1 MHTVTDA
8 FNAACSAPGREITS
22 KVNFNGTT
30 DLSASEIQEI
40 VITEQF
46 GSSDGVTIGAAF
58 SSSCKVT
65 FYKQDNL
72 PLNGAYF
79 IPSAGIMVGGEAQYV
94 QKGKYYIPSDGVE
107 DSGKLWVTVTGY
119 DRMAGLTEDYMP
131 TITFPATPAQVLADV
146 CKQASVTPPAV
157 TMPSIQIA
165 APYTGTLRQQL
176 GWLAGLI
183 GCNAK
188 FDATGNLVF
197 CWYTDGGLTIGRD
210 TQYMDGLTLT
220 TDDAFTIH
228 SLLTG
233 TDSNPISVGAGKGI
247 TTINPYMT
255 AEVAETVFAKI
266 NGKTMRPCTVK
277 WRGNPAVE
285 AGDIVS
291 VIGGSGE
298 NLTAYVMELKTQI
311 KGGMSADL
319 TCYGPSDTDYATP
332 SPSEQK
338 FKRMYEDV
346 VKSFQDATQKIIG
359 AQGGYFEITYDKDGY
374 PTGWTLRNTPTVE
387 DNTKMWI
394 MSTGGLGFST
404 DGGKTISKV
413 ALTMDGTING
423 AALAIGSVSQDAV
436 SGLSQ
441 KLIAIDG
448 KLESTISK
456 TEAQK
461 IYATKTDLENI
472 ELTPGPPGPAGADGK
487 DGTNGTNGLSVW
499 ITYHDDTTT
508 PATPTGNGTL
518 NGWHTDLTAAVVWMS
533 QKVAASATAGAW
545 GAPIRILGEKG
556 EQGIQGVPGEKGD
569 PGATGPQGEQ
579 GIPGEKGDPGEQG
592 PQGVKGD
599 TGATGP
605 QGPQG
610 VKGADGKT
618 YFTWIKYA
626 DSPTSGMSDNP
637 TGKKYIGIAYNK
649 LTATESTN
657 YADYTWSLIKGDKG
671 DKGDKGATGDTGPQ
685 GEQGEKGATGAT
697 GPRGPQGDKGATGP
711 QGEKGA
717 TGPTGPTGPQGE
729 KGATGPQGVSVT
741 ATTVEYYLSAS
752 DTELSGGS
760 WQPTAPAITD
770 GKYLWGRTKI
780 TYSNGQTAYTG
791 AYCISK
797 AMTESAEPVV
807 SATRTAV
814 TKLTQD
820 VDSFKATVSETYTE
834 KSNFNEFRQK
844 AENDLTANST
854 AIEQRYT
861 EIKAVEQ
868 QVLGVDGKVT
878 DVQKKVTETAGY
890 IRTGKVAEDE
900 SGNPIYGVKIGQT
913 DTAGNYNAFAQF
925 SAGRISFFDEAGKE
939 ISHFAGKD
947 FFVDSGIIVQNL
959 NLGGY
964 ELRRNKGLGFKW
976 IGG

>member
-30 DLSASEIQEI
+30 DLPASEIQEI
-40 VITEQF
+40 VVTEQF

-79 IPSAGIMVGGEAQYV
+79 IPSVGIMVGGEAQYV

-107 DSGKLWVTVTGY
+107 DSGKLWVTITGY
-119 DRMAGLTEDYMP
+119 DRMAGLTADYMP

-197 CWYTDGGLTIGRD
+197 CWYADSGLTIDRD

-247 TTINPYMT
+247 TAINPYMT

-266 NGKTMRPCTVK
+266 DGKTMRPCTVK

-291 VIGGSGE
+291 VIGSSGE

-394 MSTGGLGFST
+394 MSVGGLGFSA

-423 AALAIGSVSQDAV
+423 AALAVGSVQQDAV
-436 SGLSQ
+436 SGLAQ
-441 KLIAIDG
+441 KFTVLDG
-448 KLESTISK
+448 QMESKISK
-456 TEAQK
+456 TEASK
-461 IYATKTDLENI
+461 EFATKKELEDI
-472 ELTPGPPGPAGADGK
+472 ELTPGPSGPAGADGK
-487 DGTNGTNGLSVW
+487 DGTNGINGLSVW
-499 ITYHDDTTT
+499 ITYHDGTTT
-508 PATPTGNGTL
+508 PAKPTGDGTL
-518 NGWHTDLTAAVVWMS
+518 NGWHTDLTDAVVWLS
-533 QKVAASATAGAW
+533 QKVAASASSGTW
-545 GAPIRILGEKG
+545 GTPVRI
-556 EQGIQGVPGEKGD
+556 V
-569 PGATGPQGEQ
+569 
-579 GIPGEKGDPGEQG
+579 
-592 PQGVKGD
+592 
-599 TGATGP
+599 
-605 QGPQG
+605 
-610 VKGADGKT
+610 GADGKPGT
-618 YFTWIKYA
+618 
-626 DSPTSGMSDNP
+626 
-637 TGKKYIGIAYNK
+637 
-649 LTATESTN
+649 
-657 YADYTWSLIKGDKG
+657 KGD
-671 DKGDKGATGDTGPQ
+671 D
-685 GEQGEKGATGAT
+685 
-697 GPRGPQGDKGATGP
+697 
-711 QGEKGA
+711 
-717 TGPTGPTGPQGE
+717 
-729 KGATGPQGVSVT
+729 GVSVT
-741 ATTVEYYLSAS
+741 STDVEYYLSTS
-752 DTELSGGS
+752 DTELVGGT
-760 WQPTAPAITD
+760 WQSDAPEITD
-770 GKYLWGRTKI
+770 GTYLWGRTKI
-780 TYSNGQTAYTG
+780 TYSNGDVTYTG

-797 AMTESAEPVV
+797 AMADSAKPQIDQVV
-807 SATRTAV
+807 QTTR
-814 TKLTQD
+814 
-820 VDSFKATVSETYTE
+820 
-834 KSNFNEFRQK
+834 
-844 AENDLTANST
+844 
-854 AIEQRYT
+854 
-861 EIKAVEQ
+861 Q
-868 QVLGVDGKVT
+868 QIT
-878 DVQKKVTETAGY
+878 DVQQNVNSIILSALENYVETGDFGSYKEEVSSQLSLLSNQLTLKFDKATADITKVNGDLQGKYESITKSFNFDIENGLVIGET
-890 IRTGKVAEDE
+890 
-900 SGNPIYGVKIGQT
+900 GNPVYLQLNNDILQFVRNNTPELWITADGVVTNRINTDALVIGNVIFQKDDVGDVTIY
-913 DTAGNYNAFAQF
+913 
-925 SAGRISFFDEAGKE
+925 
-939 ISHFAGKD
+939 
-947 FFVDSGIIVQNL
+947 
-959 NLGGY
+959 
-964 ELRRNKGLGFKW
+964 
-976 IGG
+976 

>member
-1 MHTVTDA
+1 MYSVTDA
-8 FNAACSAPGREITS
+8 FNSACAAPGREITS
-22 KVNFNGTT
+22 KILFNGTKE
-30 DLSASEIQEI
+30 LAASEVQEI
-40 VITEQF
+40 SITEQF
-46 GSSDGVTIGAAF
+46 GSSDGATIGAAF
-58 SSSCKVT
+58 SSQCKVVI
-65 FYKQDNL
+65 YKQTPALQLSGGN
-72 PLNGAYF
+72 F
-79 IPSAGIMVGGEAQYV
+79 TPSVGIMVGGEAQYV
-94 QKGKYYIPSDGVE
+94 QKGKFYIPSDGVE
-107 DSGKLWVTVTGY
+107 KTGDLWLTITGY

-146 CKQASVTPPAV
+146 CKQAGVTPPAV

-197 CWYTDGGLTIGRD
+197 CWYADSGLTIDRD

-266 NGKTMRPCTVK
+266 DGKTMRPCTVK

-338 FKRMYEDV
+338 FKRMYDDV

-359 AQGGYFEITYDKDGY
+359 AQGGYFEITYNKDGY

-423 AALAIGSVSQDAV
+423 SALAIGSVSQDAV

-448 KLESTISK
+448 KFESTISK

-461 IYATKTDLENI
+461 TYATKTDLENI

-499 ITYHDDTTT
+499 ITYHDGTAT
-508 PATPTGNGTL
+508 PAAPTGDGTK
-518 NGWHTDLTAAVVWMS
+518 NGWHTNLTDAVVWLS
-533 QKVAASATAGAW
+533 QKVAASASSGTW
-545 GAPIRILGEKG
+545 GTPVRI
-556 EQGIQGVPGEKGD
+556 V
-569 PGATGPQGEQ
+569 
-579 GIPGEKGDPGEQG
+579 
-592 PQGVKGD
+592 
-599 TGATGP
+599 
-605 QGPQG
+605 
-610 VKGADGKT
+610 GADGKPGT
-618 YFTWIKYA
+618 
-626 DSPTSGMSDNP
+626 
-637 TGKKYIGIAYNK
+637 
-649 LTATESTN
+649 
-657 YADYTWSLIKGDKG
+657 KGD
-671 DKGDKGATGDTGPQ
+671 D
-685 GEQGEKGATGAT
+685 
-697 GPRGPQGDKGATGP
+697 
-711 QGEKGA
+711 
-717 TGPTGPTGPQGE
+717 
-729 KGATGPQGVSVT
+729 GVSVT
-741 ATTVEYYLSAS
+741 HTDVEYYLSTS
-752 DTELSGGS
+752 ETELSGGT
-760 WQPTAPAITD
+760 WQADAPEITD
-770 GKYLWGRTKI
+770 GTYLWGRTKI

-797 AMTESAEPVV
+797 AMADSAKPQIDQVVQTTRQQITDVQQNVNSIILSALENYVKTGDFGSYKEEVNTKLSVLTDQLGIDITKVTERIDNVDGDLQAKYESITKAFRFTDRGLIIGESGNEILLRLDNDVLQFVRNNTPELQIT
-807 SATRTAV
+807 ADGAV
-814 TKLTQD
+814 TKRITTDALVIGNVIFRRDD
-820 VDSFKATVSETYTE
+820 VGD
-834 KSNFNEFRQK
+834 
-844 AENDLTANST
+844 
-854 AIEQRYT
+854 
-861 EIKAVEQ
+861 
-868 QVLGVDGKVT
+868 VT
-878 DVQKKVTETAGY
+878 
-890 IRTGKVAEDE
+890 
-900 SGNPIYGVKIGQT
+900 IY
-913 DTAGNYNAFAQF
+913 
-925 SAGRISFFDEAGKE
+925 
-939 ISHFAGKD
+939 
-947 FFVDSGIIVQNL
+947 
-959 NLGGY
+959 
-964 ELRRNKGLGFKW
+964 
-976 IGG
+976 

>member
-30 DLSASEIQEI
+30 DLPASEIQEI
-40 VITEQF
+40 VVTEQF

-72 PLNGAYF
+72 LLNGAYF
-79 IPSAGIMVGGEAQYV
+79 IPFVGIMVGGEAQYV

-165 APYTGTLRQQL
+165 APYTGNLRQQL

-188 FDATGNLVF
+188 FDATGKLVF
-197 CWYTDGGLTIGRD
+197 CWYADGGLTIDRD

-255 AEVAETVFAKI
+255 AEVAEAVFAEI

-285 AGDIVS
+285 AGDIVY

-394 MSTGGLGFST
+394 MSIGGLGFSK
-404 DGGKTISKV
+404 DGGKTISNV

-441 KLIAIDG
+441 KFIAIDG
-448 KLESTISK
+448 KFESTISK

-461 IYATKTDLENI
+461 TYATKTDLENI

-487 DGTNGTNGLSVW
+487 DGTNGLSVW
-499 ITYHDDTTT
+499 ITYHDGTTT
-508 PATPTGNGTL
+508 PAKPTGDGTL
-518 NGWHTDLTAAVVWMS
+518 NGWHTDLTDAVVWLS
-533 QKVAASATAGAW
+533 QKVAASASSGTW
-545 GAPIRILGEKG
+545 GTPVRI
-556 EQGIQGVPGEKGD
+556 V
-569 PGATGPQGEQ
+569 
-579 GIPGEKGDPGEQG
+579 
-592 PQGVKGD
+592 
-599 TGATGP
+599 
-605 QGPQG
+605 
-610 VKGADGKT
+610 GADGKPGT
-618 YFTWIKYA
+618 
-626 DSPTSGMSDNP
+626 
-637 TGKKYIGIAYNK
+637 
-649 LTATESTN
+649 
-657 YADYTWSLIKGDKG
+657 KGD
-671 DKGDKGATGDTGPQ
+671 D
-685 GEQGEKGATGAT
+685 
-697 GPRGPQGDKGATGP
+697 
-711 QGEKGA
+711 
-717 TGPTGPTGPQGE
+717 
-729 KGATGPQGVSVT
+729 GVSVT
-741 ATTVEYYLSAS
+741 STEVEYYLSAS
-752 DTELSGGS
+752 DTELSGGT
-760 WQPTAPAITD
+760 WQPAAPTITD
-770 GKYLWGRTKI
+770 GTYLWSRTKI
-780 TYSNGQTAYTG
+780 TYSDGQTAYTG

-797 AMTESAEPVV
+797 AMTESAEPIV
-807 SATRTAV
+807 SETRTAV

-820 VDSFKATVSETYTE
+820 VDRFKATVSETYTE
-834 KSNFNEFRQK
+834 KSNFNEFKQK
-844 AENDLTANST
+844 TESDLTANST

-861 EIKAVEQ
+861 EIKTVEQ

-878 DVQKKVTETAGY
+878 DVQKQVTETAGY

-925 SAGRISFFDEAGKE
+925 TAGRISFFDETGKE

-947 FFVDSGIIVQNL
+947 FYIDSGIIVQNL

>member
-22 KVNFNGTT
+22 KILFNGTT
-30 DLSASEIQEI
+30 ELAASEVQEI
-40 VITEQF
+40 SITEQF
-46 GSSDGVTIGAAF
+46 GSSDGATIGAAF
-58 SSSCKVT
+58 SSQCKVVI
-65 FYKQDNL
+65 YKQTPALQLSGGN
-72 PLNGAYF
+72 F
-79 IPSAGIMVGGEAQYV
+79 TPSVGIMVGGEAQYV
-94 QKGKYYIPSDGVE
+94 QKGKFYIPSDGVE

-131 TITFPATPAQVLADV
+131 TITFPATPTQVLADV

-197 CWYTDGGLTIGRD
+197 CWYADGGLTIDRG

-247 TTINPYMT
+247 TAINPYMT
-255 AEVAETVFAKI
+255 AEVAETVFAEI

-359 AQGGYFEITYDKDGY
+359 AQGGYFEITYNKDGY

-448 KLESTISK
+448 KFEATISK

-461 IYATKTDLENI
+461 TYATKTDLENI

-499 ITYHDDTTT
+499 ITYHDGTTT
-508 PATPTGNGTL
+508 PAKPTGNGTL
-518 NGWHTDLTAAVVWMS
+518 NGWHTDLTATVVWMS

-545 GAPIRILGEKG
+545 GTPIRILGEKG
-556 EQGIQGVPGEKGD
+556 EQGPQGVPGEKGD
-569 PGATGPQGEQ
+569 PGA
-579 GIPGEKGDPGEQG
+579 KGDPGKDG
-592 PQGVKGD
+592 TNGKDGSP
-599 TGATGP
+599 GATGP
-605 QGPQG
+605 Q
-610 VKGADGKT
+610 
-618 YFTWIKYA
+618 
-626 DSPTSGMSDNP
+626 
-637 TGKKYIGIAYNK
+637 
-649 LTATESTN
+649 
-657 YADYTWSLIKGDKG
+657 
-671 DKGDKGATGDTGPQ
+671 
-685 GEQGEKGATGAT
+685 
-697 GPRGPQGDKGATGP
+697 
-711 QGEKGA
+711 
-717 TGPTGPTGPQGE
+717 
-729 KGATGPQGVSVT
+729 GPQGVSVT
-741 ATTVEYYLSAS
+741 ATTVEYYLSTS
-752 DTELSGGS
+752 ETELSGGT
-760 WQPTAPAITD
+760 WQSTAPAITD

-780 TYSNGQTAYTG
+780 TYSNGKTAYTG

-797 AMTESAEPVV
+797 AMTESAEPIV
-807 SATRTAV
+807 SETRTAV

-925 SAGRISFFDEAGKE
+925 TAGRISFFDETGKE

-947 FFVDSGIIVQNL
+947 FYIDSGIIVQNL

>member
-30 DLSASEIQEI
+30 DLPASEIQEI

-79 IPSAGIMVGGEAQYV
+79 IPSVGIMVGGEAQYV

-131 TITFPATPAQVLADV
+131 TISFPATSAQVLADV
-146 CKQASVTPPAV
+146 CKQAGVTPPAV

-197 CWYTDGGLTIGRD
+197 CWYADGGLTIGRD
-210 TQYMDGLTLT
+210 TQYMDGLKLT

-247 TTINPYMT
+247 TAINPYMT

-266 NGKTMRPCTVK
+266 DGKTMRPCTVK

-319 TCYGPSDTDYATP
+319 ICYGPSDTDYATP

-338 FKRMYEDV
+338 FKRMYDDV

-359 AQGGYFEITYDKDGY
+359 AQGGYFEITYNKDGY

-448 KLESTISK
+448 KFESTISK

-461 IYATKTDLENI
+461 TYATKTDLENI

-487 DGTNGTNGLSVW
+487 DGTNGLSVW
-499 ITYHDDTTT
+499 ITYHDNTTT
-508 PATPTGNGTL
+508 PATPTGNGTQ

-545 GAPIRILGEKG
+545 GTPIRILGQDG
-556 EQGIQGVPGEKGD
+556 QQGEKGD
-569 PGATGPQGEQ
+569 PGKNGT
-579 GIPGEKGDPGEQG
+579 
-592 PQGVKGD
+592 
-599 TGATGP
+599 
-605 QGPQG
+605 
-610 VKGADGKT
+610 DGKDG
-618 YFTWIKYA
+618 A
-626 DSPTSGMSDNP
+626 A
-637 TGKKYIGIAYNK
+637 GI
-649 LTATESTN
+649 
-657 YADYTWSLIKGDKG
+657 
-671 DKGDKGATGDTGPQ
+671 
-685 GEQGEKGATGAT
+685 
-697 GPRGPQGDKGATGP
+697 
-711 QGEKGA
+711 
-717 TGPTGPTGPQGE
+717 
-729 KGATGPQGVSVT
+729 SVT
-741 ATTVEYYLSAS
+741 HTDVEYYLSTSA
-752 DTELSGGS
+752 TELSGGT
-760 WQPTAPAITD
+760 WQSTAPAITD

-797 AMTESAEPVV
+797 AMTESAEPIV
-807 SATRTAV
+807 SETRTAV

-820 VDSFKATVSETYTE
+820 VNRFEAKVSETYIE
-834 KSNFNEFRQK
+834 KSDFNEFKQQT
-844 AENDLTANST
+844 ESDLTANST
-854 AIEQRYT
+854 AIEQRYS
-861 EIKAVEQ
+861 EIKDVEQ
-868 QVLGVDGKVT
+868 KVLGVDGKVT
-878 DVQKKVTETAGY
+878 DVQKQVTETAGY

-925 SAGRISFFDEAGKE
+925 TAGRISFFDETEKE

-947 FFVDSGIIVQNL
+947 FYIDSGIIVQNL

>member
-1 MHTVTDA
+1 MHTVTNA
-8 FNAACSAPGREITS
+8 FNAACSAAGREITS

-30 DLSASEIQEI
+30 DLPASEIQEI
-40 VITEQF
+40 VVTEQF

-65 FYKQDNL
+65 FYKQVNL

-131 TITFPATPAQVLADV
+131 TITFPATPAQVLTDV

-157 TMPSIQIA
+157 TMPKIQIA

-188 FDATGNLVF
+188 FDAAGNLVF
-197 CWYTDGGLTIGRD
+197 CWYADRGLTISRD

-255 AEVAETVFAKI
+255 AEVAETVFAEI

-291 VIGGSGE
+291 VIGSSGE

-394 MSTGGLGFST
+394 MSVGGLGFSA

-413 ALTMDGTING
+413 ALTMDGEI
-423 AALAIGSVSQDAV
+423 IGESIVIGKDDQHDGVS
-436 SGLSQ
+436 LTQ
-441 KLIAIDG
+441 KLVAIDG

-456 TEAQK
+456 TEAK
-461 IYATKTDLENI
+461 ETYATKTDLKNI
-472 ELTPGPPGPAGADGK
+472 ELTPGPSGA
-487 DGTNGTNGLSVW
+487 SVF
-499 ITYHDDTTT
+499 ITYHDGTAV
-508 PATPTGNGTL
+508 PAAPTGDGTK
-518 NGWHTDLTAAVVWMS
+518 NGWHTNLTDAVVWLS
-533 QKVAASATAGAW
+533 QKVAASASSGTW
-545 GAPIRILGEKG
+545 GTPVRI
-556 EQGIQGVPGEKGD
+556 V
-569 PGATGPQGEQ
+569 
-579 GIPGEKGDPGEQG
+579 
-592 PQGVKGD
+592 
-599 TGATGP
+599 
-605 QGPQG
+605 
-610 VKGADGKT
+610 GADGKPGT
-618 YFTWIKYA
+618 
-626 DSPTSGMSDNP
+626 
-637 TGKKYIGIAYNK
+637 
-649 LTATESTN
+649 
-657 YADYTWSLIKGDKG
+657 KGD
-671 DKGDKGATGDTGPQ
+671 D
-685 GEQGEKGATGAT
+685 
-697 GPRGPQGDKGATGP
+697 
-711 QGEKGA
+711 
-717 TGPTGPTGPQGE
+717 
-729 KGATGPQGVSVT
+729 GVSVT
-741 ATTVEYYLSAS
+741 STEVEYYLSTS
-752 DTELSGGS
+752 STELSGGS
-760 WQPTAPAITD
+760 WQSTAPEVTE
-770 GKYLWGRTKI
+770 GTYLWGRTKI
-780 TYSNGQTAYTG
+780 TYSNGTTAYTG

-797 AMTESAEPVV
+797 AMEESIQPKITEITET
-807 SATRTAV
+807 ATDFRQTYD
-814 TKLTQD
+814 KFER
-820 VDSFKATVSETYTE
+820 SVSETYVL
-834 KSNFNEFRQK
+834 KSDYSNFTKTTTNTITDNANYTEQK
-844 AENDLTANST
+844 FKEVKGVTDNANSQ
-854 AIEQRYT
+854 IEG
-861 EIKAVEQ
+861 
-868 QVLGVDGKVT
+868 LGDDFQGVSSKISSI
-878 DVQKKVTETAGY
+878 EAY
-890 IRTGKVAEDE
+890 IRTGQLDE
-900 SGNPIYGVKIGQT
+900 ENQIYGVEVGQSV
-913 DTAGNYNAFAQF
+913 DNKFQAFARF
-925 SAGRISFFDEAGKE
+925 TPKRISFYNADGDEL
-939 ISHFAGKD
+939 SYF
-947 FFVDSGIIVQNL
+947 SGQNFYINEGTIVEDL

-964 ELRRNKGLGFKW
+964 KLEKNNGLGFLW
-976 IGG
+976 TGG

>member
-22 KVNFNGTT
+22 KILFNGTT
-30 DLSASEIQEI
+30 ELAASEVQEI
-40 VITEQF
+40 SITEQF
-46 GSSDGVTIGAAF
+46 GSSDGATIGAAF
-58 SSSCKVT
+58 SSQCKVVI
-65 FYKQDNL
+65 YKQTPALQLSGGN
-72 PLNGAYF
+72 F
-79 IPSAGIMVGGEAQYV
+79 TPSVGIMVGGEAQYV
-94 QKGKYYIPSDGVE
+94 QKGKFYIPSDGVE
-107 DSGKLWVTVTGY
+107 KTGDLWLTITGY

-131 TITFPATPAQVLADV
+131 TITFPATPVQVLADV

-197 CWYTDGGLTIGRD
+197 CWYADSGLTIDRD

-220 TDDAFTIH
+220 TEDAFTIH

-266 NGKTMRPCTVK
+266 DGKTMRPCTVK

-285 AGDIVS
+285 AGDIIS
-291 VIGGSGE
+291 VTGGSGE

-579 GIPGEKGDPGEQG
+579 GIPGEKGD
-592 PQGVKGD
+592 

-605 QGPQG
+605 
-610 VKGADGKT
+610 
-618 YFTWIKYA
+618 
-626 DSPTSGMSDNP
+626 
-637 TGKKYIGIAYNK
+637 
-649 LTATESTN
+649 
-657 YADYTWSLIKGDKG
+657 
-671 DKGDKGATGDTGPQ
+671 
-685 GEQGEKGATGAT
+685 
-697 GPRGPQGDKGATGP
+697 
-711 QGEKGA
+711 
-717 TGPTGPTGPQGE
+717 
-729 KGATGPQGVSVT
+729 TGPQGVSVT
-741 ATTVEYYLSAS
+741 ATTVEYYLSTS
-752 DTELSGGS
+752 ETELSGGT
-760 WQPTAPAITD
+760 WQSTAPAITD
-770 GKYLWGRTKI
+770 GKYLWSRTKI

-834 KSNFNEFRQK
+834 KSNFKEFKQK
-844 AENDLTANST
+844 TESDLTANST

-925 SAGRISFFDEAGKE
+925 TAGRISFFDETGKE

-947 FFVDSGIIVQNL
+947 FYIDSGIIVQNL

>member
-30 DLSASEIQEI
+30 DLPASEIQES
-40 VITEQF
+40 VVTEQF

-119 DRMAGLTEDYMP
+119 DRMAGLTEEYMP
-131 TITFPATPAQVLADV
+131 TITFPATPTQVLADV

-197 CWYTDGGLTIGRD
+197 CWYADDGLTIGRD

-255 AEVAETVFAKI
+255 AEVAETVFAEI
-266 NGKTMRPCTVK
+266 DGKTMRPCTVK

-298 NLTAYVMELKTQI
+298 NLTTYVMELKTQI

-319 TCYGPSDTDYATP
+319 TCYAPSDTDYATP

-359 AQGGYFEITYDKDGY
+359 AQGGYFEITYNKDGY
-374 PTGWTLRNTPTVE
+374 PTGWTLKNTPTVE

-423 AALAIGSVSQDAV
+423 SALAIGSVSQDAV

-448 KLESTISK
+448 KFESTISK

-461 IYATKTDLENI
+461 TYATKTDLENI

-487 DGTNGTNGLSVW
+487 DGTNGLSVW
-499 ITYHDDTTT
+499 ITYHDGTST

-518 NGWHTDLTAAVVWMS
+518 NGWHTDLTASVVWMS

-545 GAPIRILGEKG
+545 GAPIRLLGEKG

-569 PGATGPQGEQ
+569 PGATGPQGE
-579 GIPGEKGDPGEQG
+579 
-592 PQGVKGD
+592 KGD
-599 TGATGP
+599 TG
-605 QGPQG
+605 
-610 VKGADGKT
+610 D
-618 YFTWIKYA
+618 
-626 DSPTSGMSDNP
+626 
-637 TGKKYIGIAYNK
+637 
-649 LTATESTN
+649 
-657 YADYTWSLIKGDKG
+657 
-671 DKGDKGATGDTGPQ
+671 
-685 GEQGEKGATGAT
+685 
-697 GPRGPQGDKGATGP
+697 
-711 QGEKGA
+711 
-717 TGPTGPTGPQGE
+717 
-729 KGATGPQGVSVT
+729 TGPQGVSVT
-741 ATTVEYYLSAS
+741 ATTVEYYLSTS
-752 DTELSGGS
+752 ETELSGGT
-760 WQPTAPAITD
+760 WQATAPTITD
-770 GKYLWGRTKI
+770 GKYLWSRTKI

-797 AMTESAEPVV
+797 AMTESAEPIV
-807 SATRTAV
+807 SETRTAV

-820 VDSFKATVSETYTE
+820 VDRFKATVAETYTE

-844 AENDLTANST
+844 TESDLTANST

-861 EIKAVEQ
+861 EIKTVEQ
-868 QVLGVDGKVT
+868 KVLGVDGKVT

-925 SAGRISFFDEAGKE
+925 TAGRISFFDEAGQE

-947 FFVDSGIIVQNL
+947 FYIDSGIIVQNL